1 MPAATDYPALEAALA
16 DLQRQILAR
25 GVLATLADLQI
36 NPAPHQQLLAR
47 HDAAAVERYAEQF
60 HSCLRHLALLCLQ
73 QVAEQLR
80 PPACLPLI
88 LASLQAG
95 LHRDVL
101 QLVDQLAPADPT
113 AAALAIQAC
122 YRLGL
127 WPELLHHAESLPDPV
142 LPTPLELM
150 LARAQL
156 QVERPGAALARL
168 TQLQPHTPQQQHQ
181 FQILLL
187 LARHR
192 SGLFASADLRLFL
205 SLFPNASAAERAA
218 LAALWPA
225 AEALL
230 TPVELSS
237 ASLVVALRQFWHG
250 LCQSA
255 VLVAGFEPVPPLRRA
270 PALERLALVV
280 ADATQLPLVEQLL
293 EALRSAHNGVRE
305 VQLLLLHPAAADLCA
320 AVPCLDLHGLSVSA
334 MVHQLRQLHL
344 DVVIDT
350 VGLQDGRWLEV
361 LAQRVAALQVGW
373 LAPDLATLQAPLYD
387 ALVVDRWTQPPEA
400 LPRQVG
406 LLQLSGLAVLSHP
419 AALPQPQL
427 CAQVAAAAAAPLQLV
442 VLGAPAQQLP
452 GAATLLRQI
461 LALDPAITIGFLDPA
476 WGEPGLLEAWWA
488 ADRQQPLPAQLR
500 RLAGIEALAAMDPRC
515 SIGLSLNQ
523 ASPTASALQLISL
536 GMPIV
541 CLATTLPSIQPL
553 RALLEALGL
562 QAFVTADPQQCLAI
576 LTAWLADAELRNQL
590 SEALPA
596 QLTNSLAMDI
606 DLFASDL
613 LQGLHLLK
621 HTA

>member
-1 MPAATDYPALEAALA
+1 MPAATDYSALEAALA

-60 HSCLRHLALLCLQ
+60 HSSLRHLALLCLQ
-73 QVAEQLR
+73 QAAER
-80 PPACLPLI
+80 PGKPACLPLI
-88 LASLQAG
+88 TASLQAG

-101 QLVDQLAPADPT
+101 QLVDQLAPADPA

-122 YRLGL
+122 YRLGR
-127 WPELLHHAESLPDPV
+127 WPELLRHAESLPDPV
-142 LPTPLELM
+142 LPTALELM
-150 LARAQL
+150 VTRAQL
-156 QVERPGAALARL
+156 QLGRPGAALARL
-168 TQLQPHTPQQQHQ
+168 AQLQPHTAQEQRQL
-181 FQILLL
+181 QILLL

-205 SLFPNASAAERAA
+205 SLFPNATAAERAA

-230 TPVELSS
+230 TPAELTSS
-237 ASLVVALRQFWHG
+237 RLVVALRQFWHG
-250 LCQSA
+250 LCQTT
-255 VLVAGFEPVPPLRRA
+255 VLVDGSEPVPPLRSA
-270 PALERLALVV
+270 PSIERLALVV
-280 ADATQLPLVEQLL
+280 ADAAQLPLYAQLL
-293 EALRSAHNGVRE
+293 EALRASHNGVGE
-305 VQLLLLHPAAADLCA
+305 VQLLVLHPAAADLCTS
-320 AVPCLDLHGLSVSA
+320 VPCLDLHGLSVSA
-334 MVHQLRQLHL
+334 MLRQLRQLQL

-350 VGLQDGRWLEV
+350 VGLEDGRLLEV

-373 LAPDLATLQAPLYD
+373 LAPDLATLQAQHYD
-387 ALVVDRWTQPPEA
+387 ALVVDRWTQPPES
-400 LPRQVG
+400 LQRQVR
-406 LLQLSGLAVLSHP
+406 LLQLSGLAVISHP
-419 AALPQPQL
+419 AVLPQPRPCEQT
-427 CAQVAAAAAAPLQLV
+427 AAAGPLQLV
-442 VLGAPAQQLP
+442 VLGAPAQLLP

-461 LALDPAITIGFLDPA
+461 LALDAAITIGFLDPA

-500 RLAGIEALAAMDPRC
+500 RLDGIEALAAVDPRC
-515 SIGLSLNQ
+515 SVGLSLNQ
-523 ASPTASALQLISL
+523 SSPTVSALQLISL
-536 GMPIV
+536 GIPIV
-541 CLATTLPSIQPL
+541 CLAATLQGIQPL

-576 LTAWLADAELRNQL
+576 LTELLADAELRSQL

-596 QLTNSLAMDI
+596 QLAQSLALDL

-613 LQGLHLLK
+613 LQGLLLLK